1 MQAKKFGTFAGV
13 FTPSLLTIL
22 GVIMYMRLGWVVGVA
37 GLYAALGIIMLA
49 HLISI
54 TTGLSIASIATD
66 KKIASGGIYYILS
79 RSLGLPIGGAI
90 GIVLFIGTSLS
101 ISLYLVGFSE
111 NFLGIE
117 AISQFTGL
125 SANIDSIRIVGS
137 VVILL
142 LVILAFISTSLA
154 IKAQFIILTA
164 IALSLLSIFLGLMSP
179 GENGT
184 AETHLFPVSGHLPFE
199 AIFAIFFPA
208 VTGFTAGVAMSGD
221 LKNPKKSIPGGT
233 LAAILVGLLVYV
245 GLSIG
250 LAMAVDRDM
259 LISDPNFLMR
269 IAWSAP
275 LVIAG
280 IWGATLS
287 SALGGIL
294 GAPRILQAMSADR
307 ITPKIFSLR
316 QGINNEPRNAL
327 LLTYLI
333 AEAGILIGDLNII
346 ARIVSM
352 FYIAAY
358 GFINLSLALESWA
371 SSDFRP
377 SFRIRPIIGLIGF
390 TASFGVMFKIDILAM
405 LIALAVMSFLY
416 LFLARKAYRLDLG
429 DVWQSVYTSIAR
441 SSLHRLDQHKME
453 ERNWRPNTLAFSR
466 GTSAQAYLMEFGIWL
481 TGRHG
486 FLSHFDLIETP
497 EADRLFPKHQQSLQ
511 TDRTR
516 LHKGVFERK
525 QHCRNLN
532 EGILTISQTYGFAGI
547 EPNTVLL
554 EWPRPEKDPVK
565 FVQLLQQLTTLDYNL
580 LLMDYEPRSGFG
592 KKQRIDIWWRGGGQN
607 GNLSLSLVRQLAL
620 SNQWRRSTVRLLIV
634 NPVNHQQELLRQHAR
649 EVLETMRMEAEI
661 LVINNEIEKKSLYE
675 IIRAES
681 TQTDLIF
688 FGLTDIPDEN
698 ATAFLEETNALLK
711 DIGTVVMVK
720 ASSTFKELRIGYS
733 ESAVIPLSENLI
745 EMQTPTQGAVG
756 SDRIPLEVETKLQDL
771 REHTDQ
777 FLKQI
782 MLPLLQQEGEDIAV
796 LVKQTCEMLDKLSEE
811 SGKGSLE
818 AIAFIRSQKA
828 ISFRFRKLINKIR
841 KRDQDDHKTFLQK
854 TVNEWLTLAGRIKED
869 VIDSF
874 SIKIPVSRL
883 YEPQEKVRGLR
894 FFLLRNR
901 MFYGNRKIYP
911 YRIQFKKLISSRYPG
926 RQQQFVQQLVRIH
939 QQYRAN
945 LFQELKSHHLHLTD
959 GLLAMQLLAGEEKQ
973 DRLAILERI
982 AKLKE
987 TLKSLDSLV
996 AKSTK
1001 TFEKA
1006 GSVFLTNETKYYNE
1020 LFNKAAPNLYIKKHK
1035 SSHTQFDDGGLISQ
1049 WFSNQDVLTQTVLLE
1064 INLKIYARRIREIVI
1079 EFRGKKDEYISQEYE
1094 FYVRQIAGI
1103 LEEVHNQGLTE
1114 AAQNLIGLDVQRS
1127 TEAKPENVIK
1137 EIFRDGLEKMKSA
1150 AGIFPTSI
1158 TLLDKDGIALMLQS
1172 PLQASRSQ
1180 AIKLRQIIDRIL
1192 ATEAVQ
1198 PMENQAGWLGESLGQ
1213 VRSELSRVLRLLFFL
1228 AENVSSSLIT
1238 EDEFRKTVSEQHRFV
1253 LSLGKKIQKY
1263 REESFYRTEER
1274 LNALS
1279 QALTTDTI
1287 LMLAGKTGR
1296 ITRAERKGTYFAPL
1310 LAALHNGRGTLL
1322 ARLSSSWYGISRFL
1336 LLGKKDPFR
1345 TQTRLELKHA
1355 VRQELSPLL
1364 GNEEVKKKLSFYYL
1378 QLFSR
1383 RNLYIQDFFTGR
1395 ESILQQSQP
1404 IVKAF
1409 KSGKSPIICLTG
1421 MPGCG
1426 SSFTALAIAQ
1436 QHFPTHQTYH
1446 LKPPAGGSLDP
1457 AVFRKEVQRL
1467 FSGDLTS
1474 VENTAQFQKESVLII
1489 DNLELWWEKS
1499 PKGYRVL
1506 DSINK
1511 LLQQEKGRVL
1521 PILVCNKFAL
1531 RLISQTHSIMF
1542 KVDHF
1547 LEVPLMSAKE
1557 IEMAIMQ
1564 RHETLGQSIHFSSK
1578 GGEHILLWKKAR
1590 LFSRLF
1596 NLSGG
1601 IIASALMI
1609 WPGLIDDVDDKSLR
1623 ISRRQIPDASVLDGL
1638 RPVENEMLSLF
1649 NIHRMLDNKRL
1660 SRLLG
1665 ITTEDATDLLNHF
1678 EDMLLLQRKDL
1689 GFYEIHPLSMPII
1702 IRHLQGK
1709 SLI

>member
-22 GVIMYMRLGWVVGVA
+22 GVIMYMRLGWVVGEA
-37 GLYAALGIIMLA
+37 GLYAALGIIVLA

-117 AISQFTGL
+117 AISQISGL
-125 SANIDSIRIVGS
+125 SPNIDSIRIVGS

-164 IALSLLSIFLGLMSP
+164 IALSLLSIFLGLLSP
-179 GENGT
+179 GEYGT
-184 AETHLFPVSGHLPFE
+184 NEVHLFPVSGHLPFE

-245 GLSIG
+245 GLSVG
-250 LAMAVDRDM
+250 LAISVDRSL

-405 LIALAVMSFLY
+405 LLALAVMSFLY
-416 LFLARKAYRLDLG
+416 LFLARRAYRLDLG

-466 GTSAQAYLMEFGIWL
+466 GTAAQAFLMEFGIWL
-481 TGRHG
+481 TGKHG

-516 LHKGVFERK
+516 LYKGVFERK

-532 EGILTISQTYGFAGI
+532 EGILTICQTYGFAGI

-554 EWPRPEKDPVK
+554 EWPRPEKDPVR

-607 GNLSLSLVRQLAL
+607 GNLSLSLVRQLSL
-620 SNQWRRSTVRLLIV
+620 SNQWRRSAVRLLIV
-634 NPVNHQQELLRQHAR
+634 NPVNHQQEVLRQHAR

-681 TQTDLIF
+681 THTDLIF

-698 ATAFLEETNALLK
+698 AAKFLEDTNALLK

-733 ESAVIPLSENLI
+733 ESAVISPSETLI
-745 EMQTPTQGAVG
+745 EMQTPTGSAVAG
-756 SDRIPLEVETKLQDL
+756 DRIPMEVETKLQDL
-771 REHTDQ
+771 REQTDQ
-777 FLKQI
+777 FLNQVI
-782 MLPLLQQEGEDIAV
+782 LPMLRQEMEDISI
-796 LVKQTCEMLDKLSEE
+796 LVKQCSEV
-811 SGKGSLE
+811 LE
-818 AIAFIRSQKA
+818 KISEQGGNGRVEPSALIRSQKA

-841 KRDQDDHKTFLQK
+841 KRDQDDHKKFLQK
-854 TVNEWLTLAGRIKED
+854 TVNEWLILAGKIKED
-869 VIDSF
+869 AVDSF
-874 SIKIPVSRL
+874 KIRLPVFRL
-883 YEPQEKVRGLR
+883 YESQEKVRGLR
-894 FFLLRNR
+894 SFLLWNR
-901 MFYGNRKIYP
+901 ILYGKRKHYP
-911 YRIQFKKLISSRYPG
+911 YKIQFKKLISSRYPG

-939 QQYRAN
+939 QQYRAT
-945 LFQELKSHHLHLTD
+945 LFQELKSHHNHLTD
-959 GLLAMQLLAGEEKQ
+959 GLLAMQLMAEDPNQ
-973 DRLAILERI
+973 DKLAIGGRI
-982 AKLKE
+982 SELKE
-987 TLKSLDSLV
+987 SLKSLDSLIV
-996 AKSTK
+996 KSIK

-1006 GSVFLTNETKYYNE
+1006 GSVFLTNETKHYLE
-1020 LFNKAAPNLYIKKHK
+1020 LFGKAAPNLYIKKQS
-1035 SSHTQFDDGGLISQ
+1035 SSHTRIDEANLISL
-1049 WFSNQDVLTQTVLLE
+1049 WFNNQDVLTQTVMLE
-1064 INLKIYARRIREIVI
+1064 INLKIFARRIREIVF
-1079 EFRGKKDEYISQEYE
+1079 EVRGKKTDYIRQEYE
-1094 FYVRQIAGI
+1094 SYVAHIARI
-1103 LEEVHNQGLTE
+1103 LEEVHKQGLTE
-1114 AAQNLIGLDVQRS
+1114 AAQNLIGLEVQRGS
-1127 TEAKPENVIK
+1127 EAMPESDIK
-1137 EIFRDGLEKMKSA
+1137 AIFREGLEKMKSA
-1150 AGIFPTSI
+1150 AGIFPT
-1158 TLLDKDGIALMLQS
+1158 TLILFDKDGIASMLQS
-1172 PLQASRSQ
+1172 PFQATRSQ

-1192 ATEAVQ
+1192 ATEAAQ
-1198 PMENQAGWLGESLGQ
+1198 PMEAQAGWLGESLGQ
-1213 VRSELSRVLRLLFFL
+1213 LRLELNRVLRLLYIIS
-1228 AENVSSSLIT
+1228 ENVSSSLIS
-1238 EDEFRKTVSEQHRFV
+1238 EDDFRKTVSEQHRFV
-1253 LSLGKKIQKY
+1253 LSLGKRIQKH
-1263 REESFYRTEER
+1263 REESFYRMEER

-1279 QALTTDTI
+1279 QALTTEAV

-1296 ITRAERKGTYFAPL
+1296 MRSESKGKLYPSL
-1310 LAALHNGRGTLL
+1310 LAHLHQGRNTLL
-1322 ARLSSSWYGISRFL
+1322 AKISSSWYGISRFL
-1336 LLGKKDPFR
+1336 LLGKKDSLR
-1345 TQTRLELKHA
+1345 SQTRLELKHA
-1355 VRQELSPLL
+1355 IHQEIGPLR
-1364 GNEEVKKKLSFYYL
+1364 GNEEIRKNLSFYYL

-1395 ESILQQSQP
+1395 ESVLKQAQP
-1404 IVKAF
+1404 IVEAF
-1409 KSGKSPIICLTG
+1409 KSGKTPVICITG
-1421 MPGCG
+1421 MPGSG
-1426 SSFTALAIAQ
+1426 SSFSALAIAQ
-1436 QHFPTHQTYH
+1436 LHFPNQIYH
-1446 LKPPAGGSLDP
+1446 LKPPAGGSIDP

-1467 FSGDLTS
+1467 ISNDLS
-1474 VENTAQFQKESVLII
+1474 SDENPSQFQSDSALII
-1489 DNLELWWEKS
+1489 DNLEMWWEKS
-1499 PKGYRVL
+1499 PKGFRVL
-1506 DSINK
+1506 DSIIK
-1511 LLQQEKGRVL
+1511 LIQQEKGRIL
-1521 PILVCNKFAL
+1521 PILVCNKYAL
-1531 RLISQTHSIMF
+1531 RLISQTHSIMN

-1547 LEVPLMSAKE
+1547 LEVPLMNAKE
-1557 IEMAIMQ
+1557 IELAIMR
-1564 RHETLGQSIHFSSK
+1564 RHETLGQSIHFASK
-1578 GGEHILLWKKAR
+1578 GREHILLWKKAR

-1601 IIASALMI
+1601 IIASALAI
-1609 WPGLIDDVDDKSLR
+1609 WPGLIDETDDKSLT
-1623 ISRRQIPDASVLDGL
+1623 ISRRRIPDVSVLDGL
-1638 RPVENEMLSLF
+1638 LPVEDEMLVLF
-1649 NIHRMLDNKRL
+1649 QMHRMLDSKKL
-1660 SRLLG
+1660 GRLLG
-1665 ITTEDATDLLNHF
+1665 IATEDATDMLNHF
-1678 EDMLLLQRKDL
+1678 EDMLLLQRRDL
-1689 GFYEIHPLSMPII
+1689 GFFEIHPLSMPII
-1702 IRHLQGK
+1702 IKHLQEK
-1709 SLI
+1709 SII